1 MVDVAIEEGIET
13 ARMYLDSGLRVVNFH
28 HSDLDPY
35 EAKQRAGTAPPGRY
49 DSFAYVERL

>member
-13 ARMYLDSGLRVVNFH
+13 ARMYLDSGPRVVNFH

-35 EAKQRAGTAPPGRY
+35 EAKQGRARPYPTDTIRSPM
-49 DSFAYVERL
+49 SSV